1 MDIEVQMND
10 LFYMTMALEEAQKAS
25 QMGEVPVGAVLVDG
39 EGVILARTHNQPI
52 TLCDPSAHAEMLAIR
67 KGGERSGNY
76 RLTGAT
82 LYSTIEPCVMCMG
95 AVIHARLSR
104 IVFGARDPKWGAA
117 GSLYDFASDARLNH
131 TLEVVSGVCEN
142 EAAEI
147 IRGFF
152 RNKRSK
158 KCQT

>member
-10 LFYMTMALEEAQKAS
+10 LFYMAMALDEARKAAR
-25 QMGEVPVGAVLVDG
+25 MDEVPVGAVLVDG
-39 EGVILARTHNQPI
+39 EGSILARTHNQPI
-52 TLCDPSAHAEMLAIR
+52 SLCDPSAHAEMLAIR
-67 KGGERSGNY
+67 TGGERVGNY

-82 LYSTIEPCVMCMG
+82 LYSTIEPCIMCMG
-95 AVIHARLSR
+95 GVIHARLSR
-104 IVFGARDPKWGAA
+104 VVFGALDPKWGAA

-142 EAAEI
+142 EATEI
-147 IRGFF
+147 IRDFF

>member
-10 LFYMTMALEEAQKAS
+10 LFYMEMALEEAERAAL
-25 QMGEVPVGAVLVDG
+25 MDEVPVGAVLVDG
-39 EGVILARTHNQPI
+39 AGVILARTHNQPI
-52 TLCDPSAHAEMLAIR
+52 ALCDPSAHAEMLAIR
-67 KGGERSGNY
+67 TGGEVLGNY

-82 LYSTIEPCVMCMG
+82 LYSTIEPCIMCMG

-117 GSLYDFASDARLNH
+117 GSLYDFASDTRLNH
-131 TLEVVSGVCEN
+131 TLEVVSGVCEY
-142 EAAEI
+142 ESTEI

-152 RNKRSK
+152 KNKRSK

>member
-1 MDIEVQMND
+1 MDIEVLMND
-10 LFYMTMALEEAQKAS
+10 LFYMAMALEEARKAAR
-25 QMGEVPVGAVLVDG
+25 MDEVPVGAVLVDG
-39 EGVILARTHNQPI
+39 AGSILARTHNQLI
-52 TLCDPSAHAEMLAIR
+52 SLCDPSAHAEMLAIR
-67 KGGERSGNY
+67 IGGERVGNY

-82 LYSTIEPCVMCMG
+82 LYSTIEPCIMCMG
-95 AVIHARLSR
+95 GIIHARLSR
-104 IVFGARDPKWGAA
+104 VVFGARDPKWGAA

-131 TLEVVSGVCEN
+131 TLEVVSGVYEN
-142 EAAEI
+142 EATEI

>member
-1 MDIEVQMND
+1 MDIEVKMND
-10 LFYMTMALEEAQKAS
+10 LFYMAMALEGAQKAA

-39 EGVILARTHNQPI
+39 AGVVLARTHNQPI
-52 TLCDPSAHAEMLAIR
+52 ALCDPSAHAEMLAIR
-67 KGGERSGNY
+67 KGCERSGNY

-104 IVFGARDPKWGAA
+104 VVFGALDPKWGAA
-117 GSLYDFASDARLNH
+117 GSLYDFASDTRLNH

-142 EAAEI
+142 EAVEI

-152 RNKRSK
+152 KNKRSK

>member
-1 MDIEVQMND
+1 MDIEIEMND
-10 LFYMTMALEEAQKAS
+10 LFYMAMALEEAEKAAR
-25 QMGEVPVGAVLVDG
+25 MDEVPVGAVLVDKAG
-39 EGVILARTHNQPI
+39 NILARTHNQPI
-52 TLCDPSAHAEMLAIR
+52 SLCDPSAHAEMLAIR
-67 KGGERSGNY
+67 TGGEQLGNY
-76 RLTGAT
+76 RLTGTT
-82 LYSTIEPCVMCMG
+82 LYSTIEPCIMCMG

-142 EAAEI
+142 EATEI